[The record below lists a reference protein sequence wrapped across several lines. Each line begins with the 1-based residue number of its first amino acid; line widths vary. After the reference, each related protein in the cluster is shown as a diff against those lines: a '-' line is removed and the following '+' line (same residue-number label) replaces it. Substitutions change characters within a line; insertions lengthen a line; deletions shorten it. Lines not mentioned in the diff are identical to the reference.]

1 MIDIQGVSKGY
12 QRKTALKNATM
23 KLKQGKIVG
32 LLGPNGSGKTTLLR
46 ILVSELRAD
55 SGSVSI
61 DGKKLSPALKANIS
75 GLTTSDF
82 MPDGMTIQGAADTYE
97 SFFNDFDM
105 ERFHQLLKEVDL
117 SPDMKIS
124 SLSKGMKSKYALALA
139 ISRKAKLIVLDEPL
153 DGVDPVAREEILR
166 LISSGFSQDSTLLV
180 TSHLI
185 NELERLLDEVYF
197 IRDGEIRYIGDVET
211 IRAEKKMSLDELY
224 REVYRR

>member
-1 MIDIQGVSKGY
+1 MIDIQGVSKSY
-12 QRKTALKNATM
+12 QRKTALNNATM
-23 KLKQGKIVG
+23 KLEQGKIVG

-61 DGKKLSPALKANIS
+61 DGEKLSPALKAHIS

-82 MPDGMTIQGAADTYE
+82 MPAGMTIQEAADTYE

-117 SPDMKIS
+117 SPDMKIG

>member
-1 MIDIQGVSKGY
+1 MIDIQGVSKSY
-12 QRKTALKNATM
+12 QRKPALKNAT
-23 KLKQGKIVG
+23 LQLEQGKIVG

-55 SGSVSI
+55 SGNVSI
-61 DGKKLSPALKANIS
+61 DGVKLSPALKAHIS

-82 MPDGMTIQGAADTYE
+82 MPEGMTIQEAAGTYA
-97 SFFNDFDM
+97 SFFKDFDLA
-105 ERFHQLLKEVDL
+105 RFHRLLKDVDL
-117 SPDMKIS
+117 SPEMKIS
-124 SLSKGMKSKYALALA
+124 SLSKGMKSKLALALA
-139 ISRKAKLIVLDEPL
+139 ISRNAKLIVLDEPL

-211 IRAEKKMSLDELY
+211 IRAEKQMSLDELY

>member
-1 MIDIQGVSKGY
+1 MIDIQGVAKSY
-12 QRKTALKNATM
+12 QGKTALKNAT
-23 KLKQGKIVG
+23 LQLEQGKIVG

-61 DGKKLSPALKANIS
+61 DGAKLSPALKAHIS

-82 MPDGMTIQGAADTYE
+82 MLEGMTIQGAADTYA

-105 ERFHQLLKEVDL
+105 ERFRRLLKEVDL
-117 SPDMKIS
+117 NPDMKIS
-124 SLSKGMKSKYALALA
+124 SLSKGMKSKFALALA

-166 LISSGFSQDSTLLV
+166 LISFGFSQDSTLLV

-197 IRDGEIRYIGDVET
+197 IRDGEIRYMGDVET
-211 IRAEKKMSLDELY
+211 IRAEKQMSLDELY

>member
-1 MIDIQGVSKGY
+1 MIDIQGVSKSY
-12 QRKTALKNATM
+12 QRKTALNNATM
-23 KLKQGKIVG
+23 KLEQGKIVG

-61 DGKKLSPALKANIS
+61 DGEKLSPALKAHIS

-82 MPDGMTIQGAADTYE
+82 MPEGMTIQEAADIFE

-153 DGVDPVAREEILR
+153 DGVDPVAREEILQ

>member
-1 MIDIQGVSKGY
+1 MIDIQGLSKSY
-12 QRKTALKNATM
+12 QRKPALKNAVM
-23 KLKQGKIVG
+23 KLEQGKIVG

-61 DGKKLSPALKANIS
+61 DGAKLSPALKAHIS

-82 MPDGMTIQGAADTYE
+82 MPEGMTIQEAANTYE
-97 SFFNDFDM
+97 SFFKDFEM
-105 ERFHQLLKEVDL
+105 ERFHQLLKEVSL
-117 SPDMKIS
+117 SPDLKIS
-124 SLSKGMKSKYALALA
+124 SLSKGMKSQFALALT

-153 DGVDPVAREEILR
+153 DGVDPVAREDILR
-166 LISSGFSQDSTLLV
+166 LIAAGFSPDSTLLV

-197 IRDGEIRYIGDVET
+197 IKEGEIRYIGDVEA
-211 IRAEKKMSLDELY
+211 IRAEKQMSLDELY

>member
-1 MIDIQGVSKGY
+1 MIDIQGLSKSY
-12 QRKTALKNATM
+12 QRKPALRNAAM

-55 SGSVSI
+55 SGSISI
-61 DGKKLSPALKANIS
+61 DGVQLSPALKAHIS

-82 MPDGMTIQGAADTYE
+82 MPAGMTIQEAADTYA
-97 SFFNDFDM
+97 SFFKDFDR
-105 ERFHQLLKEVDL
+105 ERFGQLLQEVSL
-117 SPDMKIS
+117 SPDLKIS
-124 SLSKGMKSKYALALA
+124 SLSKGMKSQFALALT
-139 ISRKAKLIVLDEPL
+139 ISRRAKLIVLDEPL
-153 DGVDPVAREEILR
+153 DGVDPVAREDILR
-166 LISSGFSQDSTLLV
+166 LIAAGFSPDSTLLV

-197 IRDGEIRYIGDVET
+197 IQAGEIRYIGDVET
-211 IRAEKKMSLDELY
+211 IRAEKQISLDELY